1 MTVKE
6 GSPRPHTLSGLA
18 LQLKSK
24 LKPSSKKQ
32 ENGVEEQGKAAHR
45 NQLKRLEKQE
55 KEERHSRDV
64 QEKQDR
70 WRQEHERARFEEDAE
85 MLTRY
90 GMVAEPEDLPAPVQ
104 PDRLST
110 IEEATKLPIG
120 TKVAFRARIHT
131 QRRLSPKLDF
141 LLFRDQTHSIQGV
154 LSHTSTHMIRWVQ
167 KLHPESLVYVTG
179 TLKQPPEDIRS
190 ATEHHVEIDV
200 YSTHLVAAA
209 NDLPWDNYEPPE
221 ALNTRL
227 QARILDIRHP
237 SNVAIFKIRSKIVS
251 QFRRT
256 LDDLDFLE
264 IQTPKLQPAATES
277 GAEVFKVN
285 YFGRKAFLAQS
296 PQLAKQMAISA
307 DLRKVFEVGPVFRAE
322 NSNTHRHLTEY
333 TGLDIEMEIQQN
345 YHEVMM
351 TVDKC
356 LKNIFAAVQKMP
368 ELQVVRERF
377 PSEDLVWLEETLVLP
392 FVEGIKMLQEDGA
405 DVEVEDLGTR
415 DEIRL
420 GELVKEK
427 YKTDYYILD
436 KFPANARPFYTH
448 RAEDPQFTNSFD
460 IFVRGQEICT
470 GGQRIHNAEKLRE
483 SMKNAR
489 VPEAGMEDYLS
500 AFDLG
505 PAPHGGAGLGLERVV
520 MLMLKLGDVRNAT
533 LFHRDPKS
541 LPEKPPGLPH
551 PEADTTKPWLFTE
564 QPPIEKLIANYG
576 DASNTSWLDERF
588 EIWRHSNGAAVGY
601 CVQDEKFAMT
611 IGDPLC
617 DESQYNEVIAA
628 YKQYVLSELK
638 LTPVWMLVSDQ
649 VQDILA
655 QNHKWRTLSCVEEQ
669 RVDADHH
676 KEPNKHDVRRV
687 DREGVKVH
695 KVEPNDD
702 FKKRCEEAIE
712 EWKAARKGK
721 KQVHLTEI
729 RPWVDVEHRHYF
741 AAEKDNKVLALVVL
755 AQLSPKHGWQV
766 KWAMDFPN
774 SPNGTIEVT
783 VEKALSSVT
792 GNVTFG
798 AGVSEKLTP
807 GAQLHGA
814 RAKFLANTYELL
826 VKQLSLANKAGF
838 REKFGVK
845 GDPIFICYPRHGVG
859 VQDLKQFIKFFED

>member
-70 WRQEHERARFEEDAE
+70 WRQEHERARSEEDAE

-237 SNVAIFKIRSKIVS
+237 ANVAIFKIRSKIVS

-307 DLRKVFEVGPVFRAE
+307 DLRKVFEVR
-322 NSNTHRHLTEY
+322 SHWS
-333 TGLDIEMEIQQN
+333 II
-345 YHEVMM
+345 
-351 TVDKC
+351 
-356 LKNIFAAVQKMP
+356 
-368 ELQVVRERF
+368 
-377 PSEDLVWLEETLVLP
+377 
-392 FVEGIKMLQEDGA
+392 
-405 DVEVEDLGTR
+405 
-415 DEIRL
+415 
-420 GELVKEK
+420 
-427 YKTDYYILD
+427 
-436 KFPANARPFYTH
+436 
-448 RAEDPQFTNSFD
+448 
-460 IFVRGQEICT
+460 
-470 GGQRIHNAEKLRE
+470 
-483 SMKNAR
+483 
-489 VPEAGMEDYLS
+489 
-500 AFDLG
+500 
-505 PAPHGGAGLGLERVV
+505 
-520 MLMLKLGDVRNAT
+520 
-533 LFHRDPKS
+533 
-541 LPEKPPGLPH
+541 
-551 PEADTTKPWLFTE
+551 
-564 QPPIEKLIANYG
+564 
-576 DASNTSWLDERF
+576 
-588 EIWRHSNGAAVGY
+588 
-601 CVQDEKFAMT
+601 
-611 IGDPLC
+611 
-617 DESQYNEVIAA
+617 
-628 YKQYVLSELK
+628 
-638 LTPVWMLVSDQ
+638 
-649 VQDILA
+649 
-655 QNHKWRTLSCVEEQ
+655 
-669 RVDADHH
+669 
-676 KEPNKHDVRRV
+676 
-687 DREGVKVH
+687 
-695 KVEPNDD
+695 
-702 FKKRCEEAIE
+702 
-712 EWKAARKGK
+712 
-721 KQVHLTEI
+721 
-729 RPWVDVEHRHYF
+729 
-741 AAEKDNKVLALVVL
+741 
-755 AQLSPKHGWQV
+755 
-766 KWAMDFPN
+766 
-774 SPNGTIEVT
+774 
-783 VEKALSSVT
+783 
-792 GNVTFG
+792 
-798 AGVSEKLTP
+798 
-807 GAQLHGA
+807 
-814 RAKFLANTYELL
+814 
-826 VKQLSLANKAGF
+826 
-838 REKFGVK
+838 
-845 GDPIFICYPRHGVG
+845 
-859 VQDLKQFIKFFED
+859 